1 MGEENVIITG
11 MKPLVRDPIYL
22 QLNQALRSLLDSGKY
37 AEGQQF
43 LTEREIGER
52 FAVSR
57 PTANKA
63 LANLVAE
70 GRVHF
75 RKGVGTFVARPK
87 LGYELRQLASFTAN
101 AKASGKTPATRVL
114 KFQKIDAKEME
125 EEARTSLNAAAGDL
139 FFSMERLR
147 LADGAPV
154 IHELR
159 YVAAKECPN
168 LEKADAQGSIYAAFQ
183 ERYGLAIS
191 GAEQTI
197 RAILLDRSSA
207 ELLEAAAKSA
217 ALEVRAVGYLQTGA
231 PLWWERTVYRG
242 DAYAFH
248 TRLGPPAGW

>member
-1 MGEENVIITG
+1 
-11 MKPLVRDPIYL
+11 MKLVRDPIYL
-22 QLNQALRSLLDSGKY
+22 QLNQALRELLESGEFT
-37 AEGQQF
+37 EGQQF

-70 GRVHF
+70 GRLQF

-114 KFQKIDAKEME
+114 KFERISAADISDD
-125 EEARTSLNAAAGDL
+125 EARERLKVPDSDAV
-139 FFSMERLR
+139 FYMERLR
-147 LADGAPV
+147 FADAQPV

-159 YVAAKECPN
+159 FVSASACPS
-168 LEKADAQGSIYAAFQ
+168 LSKADVQGSIYSAFQ
-183 ERYGLAIS
+183 EKHGLAIS
-191 GAEQTI
+191 GAEQTM
-197 RAILLDRSSA
+197 RAVALSSTLC
-207 ELLEAAAKSA
+207 EMLQVPLHSP
-217 ALEVRAVGYLQTGA
+217 ALEVRAVGFLQTGQ
-231 PLWWERTVYRG
+231 PLWWERTLYRG

-248 TRLGPPAGW
+248 THLGPIAGW

>member
-1 MGEENVIITG
+1 

-22 QLNQALRSLLDSGKY
+22 QLNQQLRSMLDSGEF

-43 LTEREIGER
+43 LTEREIGGR

-70 GRVHF
+70 GRLLF

-101 AKASGKTPATRVL
+101 AKASGKTPGTRVL
-114 KFQKIDAKEME
+114 NFERIPAAKISET
-125 EEARTSLNAAAGDL
+125 EARQGLNLAGDEDV
-139 FFSMERLR
+139 FRMERLR
-147 LADGAPV
+147 LADGEPV
-154 IHELR
+154 IYELR
-159 YVAAKECPN
+159 FVVAKECPN
-168 LEKADAQGSIYAAFQ
+168 LAKTDVQGSIYAAFQ
-183 ERYGLAIS
+183 DRHGLAIS

-197 RAILLDRSSA
+197 RATSLDRASA
-207 ELLEAAAKSA
+207 ELLQVAPKAP
-217 ALEVRAVGYLQTGA
+217 ALEVRAVGFLQAGA
-231 PLWWERTVYRG
+231 PLWWERTLYRG

-248 TRLGPPAGW
+248 TRLGPMAGW

>member
-1 MGEENVIITG
+1 

-22 QLNQALRSLLDSGKY
+22 QLNQALRSLLDSGEF
-37 AEGQQF
+37 AEGQKF
-43 LTEREIGER
+43 LTEREIGGR

-70 GRVHF
+70 GRLLF

-114 KFQKIDAKEME
+114 KFERVAAVEIRDA
-125 EEARTSLNAAAGDL
+125 EARQKLALADTDDV
-139 FFSMERLR
+139 FRMERLR
-147 LADGAPV
+147 LADGEPV

-159 YVAAKECPN
+159 FVVAKECPN
-168 LEKADAQGSIYAAFQ
+168 LTKADAQGSIYAAFQ
-183 ERYGLAIS
+183 ERHGLAIS

-197 RAILLDRSSA
+197 RAITLDRESA
-207 ELLEAAAKSA
+207 GHLQVAVKSA
-217 ALEVRAVGYLQTGA
+217 ALEVRAVGLLQSGA
-231 PLWWERTVYRG
+231 PLWWERTLYRG

-248 TRLGPPAGW
+248 TRLGPMAAW